1 MVTVEER
8 NETFFD
14 EEIGEGCPECGSSL
28 VCPACNPESLA
39 AVDKDLKAMARVADP
54 QVARFLVD
62 GFYTA
67 QKNRIRAGNQ
77 AKQAMETLVSEN
89 EDGTATMEPSALLLW
104 NQKNFRYIENQI
116 FKVLSEF
123 SEGQELGRWARSIC
137 GIGPTLTAGL
147 LAHID
152 LEKARTPAGIWRFAG
167 LDPTVEW
174 NKSEKRPWNAQLK
187 TLCHKIGLSF
197 EKVQNNPND
206 FYGHMLAK
214 RKQYEIANNESG
226 KYAETAKEILATGS
240 YKRETIA
247 KTAYEAGK
255 LPDGQIRM
263 RALRW
268 AEKLFLSH
276 YWHVGYEIRSNDNPD
291 LRQSPPKPWVI
302 AIGGHQEFIAPP
314 NWENGRLAESTYT
327 EEYWKN
333 RK

>member
-1 MVTVEER
+1 MVTVEEER
-8 NETFFD
+8 SETFFD
-14 EEIGEGCPECGSSL
+14 EELGEGCPDCGSTMI
-28 VCPACNPESLA
+28 CPSCSPEALS
-39 AVDKDLKAMARVADP
+39 AVNQDLKEMAREANP

-77 AKQAMETLVSEN
+77 AKQAGDEN
-89 EDGTATMEPSALLLW
+89 EPSALLLW
-104 NQKNFRYIENQI
+104 NRKNFQYIENQI
-116 FKVLSEF
+116 FKVLDEF
-123 SEGQELGRWARSIC
+123 SNGQELGRWARSIC

-152 LEKARTPAGIWRFAG
+152 LEKAQTPAGIWRFAG
-167 LDPTVEW
+167 LDPTVVW

-214 RKQYEIANNESG
+214 RKQYEITNNEAG

-240 YKRETIA
+240 YKRETVA

-276 YWHVGYEIRSNDNPD
+276 YWHVGYEIRSNKKPD

-314 NWENGRLAESTYT
+314 NWGQGSLEEHTYT